1 MNLKDKL
8 RRSFFIVNK
17 IYLFIIFLFLS
28 IADSTLGLI
37 YFLISLFIYIWK
49 TLTYKVPMEVDVD
62 IEFKTLV
69 YKETEER
76 DLKLDLYYPARM
88 GDKNPLIYFCHGG
101 GWISG
106 FRNQP
111 NNVSWCRFLASRGFM
126 VASID
131 YRYGLTNSMEDILRD
146 YGDGL
151 QFLRDRA
158 EELKIDRD
166 NIILMGL
173 SAGGHLSLLY
183 AAYNSFLELEDR
195 IKGIR
200 AVVAYYAPSNLKDI
214 FDKGNKSLFAKFGTA
229 RTLDGKPTEIEE
241 IYDYYS
247 PINWVSK
254 NMLPT
259 LLVHGKLDDTVSFY
273 SSLKLAERL
282 KYFNVPYEF
291 YVHKSAGHSFDTR
304 LKDLTTVNILEKTVR
319 YIRKQISGDGK

>member
-1 MNLKDKL
+1 M
-8 RRSFFIVNK
+8 
-17 IYLFIIFLFLS
+17 
-28 IADSTLGLI
+28 
-37 YFLISLFIYIWK
+37 
-49 TLTYKVPMEVDVD
+49 PMEVDVD

-69 YKETEER
+69 YKKRNR

-88 GDKNPLIYFCHGG
+88 GDKNPLIYFAWG

-229 RTLDGKPTEIEE
+229 RTLDGKPTEIRRFT
-241 IYDYYS
+241 I
-247 PINWVSK
+247 
-254 NMLPT
+254 
-259 LLVHGKLDDTVSFY
+259 
-273 SSLKLAERL
+273 
-282 KYFNVPYEF
+282 
-291 YVHKSAGHSFDTR
+291 
-304 LKDLTTVNILEKTVR
+304 TTPPLI
-319 YIRKQISGDGK
+319 G